1 MAHLSLVLT
10 KKNQKFTSVRSCT
23 EAAERA
29 KQAEIESLLKPA
41 LFDHGALVYSLGLRA
56 AGGETEQYMN
66 QTCHLVAHIIVFPSW
81 PSVLLA
87 EAFLLFEKSRMRGYL
102 QCDTCALSVSVD
114 CCFRLQSCAIFAS
127 MLYQQNVMILNK

>member
-102 QCDTCALSVSVD
+102 QCDTCALLVSGLL
-114 CCFRLQSCAIFAS
+114 LQTAI
-127 MLYQQNVMILNK
+127 LCHICLNAVSTKCDDFE